1 MPLRSLIVMLALT
14 LPLAAVAANK
24 PETPD
29 MELIEFLGS
38 LETRGNSGKE
48 ILTAIDTGLLPDLPE
63 EPPYDDA
70 QK

>member
-1 MPLRSLIVMLALT
+1 MPFKPLMVVVVLV
-14 LPLAAVAANK
+14 LPLAAAAAEK
-24 PETPD
+24 TPTTD
-29 MELIEFLGS
+29 MDLIEFLGS
-38 LETRGNSGKE
+38 LETQGNSGKE